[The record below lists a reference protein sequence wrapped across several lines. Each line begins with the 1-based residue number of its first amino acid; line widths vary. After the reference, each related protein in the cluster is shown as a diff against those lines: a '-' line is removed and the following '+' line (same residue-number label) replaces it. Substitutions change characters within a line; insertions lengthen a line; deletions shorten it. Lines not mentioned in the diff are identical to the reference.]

1 MDQNDI
7 DYMAKILGKVSGNN
21 NAKPKTNQKIIN
33 ESEALPEV
41 DITSDMKSI
50 LDKMYGT
57 SKQTISESFRNDAS
71 SMTKRMNYEDID
83 IDIDNLPT
91 KNFNTPHSPVDT
103 LTTEQ
108 YTSNSN
114 ISPIKENYNVVV
126 ELYPMSTTRKIYSVV
141 SNSGRL
147 TEYKNYGTFEAA
159 HLISEHLSG
168 RSKNNISEIIKLDED
183 YTNEL
188 NNALYLKSKV
198 QKCVELKE
206 HEAKVK
212 IEQKYSTSL
221 KEMQVIQKKMRKYFT
236 SI

>member
-7 DYMAKILGKVSGNN
+7 DYMAKILGKVSGNKN
-21 NAKPKTNQKIIN
+21 TSRPSQKIIN
-33 ESEALPEV
+33 ESESLPEV

-50 LDKMYGT
+50 LDKMYGAP
-57 SKQTISESFRNDAS
+57 KQTISESFRNDAA
-71 SMTKRMNYEDID
+71 SMSKRMNIDD
-83 IDIDNLPT
+83 IDIDNLPPQNTDKFQEET
-91 KNFNTPHSPVDT
+91 KPLV
-103 LTTEQ
+103 
-108 YTSNSN
+108 SNSN
-114 ISPIKENYNVVV
+114 YSTIKENYNVIV

-141 SNSGRL
+141 SNSGKI

-168 RSKNNISEIIKLDED
+168 RSKNNISEIIKLDEQ

-188 NNALYLKSKV
+188 NNALFLKSKV

-206 HEAKVK
+206 HEAKIK

-221 KEMQVIQKKMRKYFT
+221 KEMQNIQKKMRKYFT

>member
-7 DYMAKILGKVSGNN
+7 DYMAKILGKVSGNKN
-21 NAKPKTNQKIIN
+21 TSRPSQKIIN
-33 ESEALPEV
+33 ESKSLPEV

-50 LDKMYGT
+50 LDKMYGAP
-57 SKQTISESFRNDAS
+57 KQTISESFRNDAA
-71 SMTKRMNYEDID
+71 SMSKRMNID
-83 IDIDNLPT
+83 DMDIDNLPPQNINKFQEET
-91 KNFNTPHSPVDT
+91 KP
-103 LTTEQ
+103 LA
-108 YTSNSN
+108 SNSN
-114 ISPIKENYNVVV
+114 YSTIKENYNVIV

-141 SNSGRL
+141 SNSGRV

-168 RSKNNISEIIKLDED
+168 RSKNNISEIINLDEQ

-188 NNALYLKSKV
+188 NNALFLKSKV

-206 HEAKVK
+206 HEAKIK

-221 KEMQVIQKKMRKYFT
+221 KEMQNIQKKMRKYFT